1 MSITKSK
8 EPQSIN
14 EVVIEFQYKVAALV
28 GQGDQLGVKKLFS
41 KMLTDLRLSNR
52 DEQLAAKSAM
62 RKALRDVMLEPSR
75 QVKCDWF
82 EDL

>member
-1 MSITKSK
+1 MISSK
-8 EPQSIN
+8 EPQSISDVVN
-14 EVVIEFQYKVAALV
+14 EFRYKSAPLVA
-28 GQGDQLGVKKLFS
+28 QGDRHGVKKLFS

-75 QVKCDWF
+75 QVKRDWF